1 LRPCSNSAADSETAH
16 LSQQLLWLSR
26 WCPRLVSRK
35 SWVRIPRDAS
45 PTAVRRHATLAKSL
59 CGGVGIVCVPAA
71 SGVDLEMLGHR
82 MPGCAIFCFDFLP
95 RNAAYPRRQRRQ
107 PLPLCKTGRSGFGPM
122 QWRRLQHSKLC
133 FPLAVASEHALPSSL
148 PIRYVMEFNPA
159 LCFVGA
165 LRNGHCES

>member
-1 LRPCSNSAADSETAH
+1 MRPCSNSAADSETAH

-26 WCPRLVSRK
+26 WCPRLVSGK

-45 PTAVRRHATLAKSL
+45 PTAVCRHATLAKSL
-59 CGGVGIVCVPAA
+59 RGGVGIVCVPAA

-82 MPGCAIFCFDFLP
+82 MPGCAIFCLISCHATLHILVGNDGSRCHFAKL
-95 RNAAYPRRQRRQ
+95 AGQA
-107 PLPLCKTGRSGFGPM
+107 LGPM

-165 LRNGHCES
+165 LRNGHYES